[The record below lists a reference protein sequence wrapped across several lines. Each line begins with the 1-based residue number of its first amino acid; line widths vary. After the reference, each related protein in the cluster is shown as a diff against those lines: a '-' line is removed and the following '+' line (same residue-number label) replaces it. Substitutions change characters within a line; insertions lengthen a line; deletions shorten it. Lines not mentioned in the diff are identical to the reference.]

1 MQGLIILELQFLS
14 KLIFETMNK
23 KEESS
28 PKPLTM
34 EWYRGQSEKERK
46 LFESVL
52 LILIAVGFLLI
63 YTLTKDLNESGYYK
77 IHSALFYCNIIVFL
91 IFIVRRNDIIEI
103 CKSTYKAIVDVKNSG
118 LKEFTDSLFFAL
130 GVIFIVSVL
139 FVIDTSFLSNYGIRI
154 GAVAA
159 FGLVMVLKSVV
170 ISFKN

>member
-1 MQGLIILELQFLS
+1 
-14 KLIFETMNK
+14 
-23 KEESS
+23 
-28 PKPLTM
+28 
-34 EWYRGQSEKERK
+34 
-46 LFESVL
+46 
-52 LILIAVGFLLI
+52 
-63 YTLTKDLNESGYYK
+63 
-77 IHSALFYCNIIVFL
+77 
-91 IFIVRRNDIIEI
+91 
-103 CKSTYKAIVDVKNSG
+103 VKNSG